1 MGLYFKWLLSKEY
14 SKVTVDLYSRYKRCS
29 MWVNVVWLFLWN
41 QSQIKVAFPPKS
53 NVANRWVYGS
63 CLQEYWWEIIYKN
76 MDNSKIHLSTKSS
89 FQPEWCLIKAA
100 SLELPEWFSGSS
112 TDQRVS
118 SLLSSYSLYN
128 LMGEGCV
135 MTLVNF
141 GHFLRLLSFF
151 ALKPVSLIPW
161 VLMSF
166 PPGWNFSTL
175 NFLTLQEEW
184 NWMFSLEEIATQTST
199 LSLGSYILSATFPQI
214 LSRKIQMPDYFPP
227 LKPVY

>member
-1 MGLYFKWLLSKEY
+1 
-14 SKVTVDLYSRYKRCS
+14 

-41 QSQIKVAFPPKS
+41 QSQIKVAFPPES
-53 NVANRWVYGS
+53 NVANRWIYWS
-63 CLQEYWWEIIYKN
+63 YLQEYWWEIIYKN
-76 MDNSKIHLSTKSS
+76 MDNSKIHVSTKSS
-89 FQPEWCLIKAA
+89 LQPEWCLIKAA

-141 GHFLRLLSFF
+141 GHFLRLLSFLLWNLF
-151 ALKPVSLIPW
+151 HWLR

-199 LSLGSYILSATFPQI
+199 LSLGSYIFSASLPQI
-214 LSRKIQMPDYFPP
+214 LNRKIQMPDYFPP